1 MCGEP
6 SLRHLDQPVTDHP
19 ADRDITRT
27 SSLIADLWPLLDQA
41 WTATTDQLTARQQQD
56 DNGGG
61 GGKPG
66 SRPPMRLDM
75 LAHVQTTLDEAR
87 TLCCDEL
94 GTYLA
99 NDRAEEALR
108 RIPGLL
114 EATRGDCATCD
125 RCNHPSKNGDCEVC
139 PPIVDVIYGAAG
151 RTTPERVETPVRHEC
166 WCRHRTVA
174 RTIGQLHSTL
184 RTALGL
190 QEPRHDLVDGVCP
203 QCQGGRVSTRGQ
215 KVWCRDC
222 DFERSGASFGI
233 GVLSAAG

>member
-1 MCGEP
+1 M
-6 SLRHLDQPVTDHP
+6 TDHP

-27 SSLIADLWPLLDQA
+27 GTLVADLTAGNGLLSQA
-41 WTATTDQLTARQQQD
+41 WMASTDTLTARQQQD
-56 DNGGG
+56 SDGGH

-66 SRPPMRLDM
+66 SRPPMRLDL
-75 LAHVQTTLDEAR
+75 LAHVQATLDEAR

-94 GTYLA
+94 GSYLA
-99 NDRAEEALR
+99 NDRAEEALG

-114 EATRGDCATCD
+114 EATRDDCDSCL
-125 RCNHPSKNGDCEVC
+125 RCQHGARDGLCAANCADDNGEV
-139 PPIVDVIYGAAG
+139 VK
-151 RTTPERVETPVRHEC
+151 HEC
-166 WCRHRTVA
+166 DCRHRTVA
-174 RTIGQLHSTL
+174 RKLGQLHSTL

-222 DFERSGASFGI
+222 DFERSGAGFGI
-233 GVLSAAG
+233 GLLAAAG

>member
-1 MCGEP
+1 MSSE
-6 SLRHLDQPVTDHP
+6 HP
-19 ADRDITRT
+19 ADRDIQRVTT
-27 SSLIADLWPLLDQA
+27 LIAELWPLLDQA
-41 WTATTDQLTARQQQD
+41 WTASTDRLTARQQTD
-56 DNGGG
+56 DNGSG

-94 GTYLA
+94 GSYLA
-99 NDRAEEALR
+99 NDRCEEALR

-114 EATRGDCATCD
+114 EATRQDCLTCL
-125 RCNHPSKNGDCEVC
+125 RCLHGERNGLCEANCADDNGEVVKHVC
-139 PPIVDVIYGAAG
+139 D
-151 RTTPERVETPVRHEC
+151 
-166 WCRHRTVA
+166 CRHRTVA

-203 QCQGGRVSTRGQ
+203 QCQGGRVSTRGER
-215 KVWCRDC
+215 VWCRDC

>member
-1 MCGEP
+1 MG
-6 SLRHLDQPVTDHP
+6 DGNYQAQAGKTVTDHP

-27 SSLIADLWPLLDQA
+27 TNLIADLPQLLRMA
-41 WTATTDQLTARQQQD
+41 WTPDPDELTKRQQTD

-94 GTYLA
+94 GSYLA

-114 EATRGDCATCD
+114 EATRQDCDNCL
-125 RCNHPSKNGDCEVC
+125 RCRHPSKDGVC
-139 PPIVDVIYGAAG
+139 QQCHVAAALSDKLQG
-151 RTTPERVETPVRHEC
+151 EMSVVHAC
-166 WCRHRTVA
+166 LCRHRTVA

-203 QCQGGRVSTRGQ
+203 QCQGSRVSTRGER
-215 KVWCRDC
+215 VWCRDC
-222 DFERSGASFGI
+222 PFERSGASFGI
-233 GVLSAAG
+233 GVLSASR